1 MKQLLQN
8 LRDGAFTL
16 AEAPFPTRPPGFALV
31 ANRASLISAGTE
43 RATVKAAQASL
54 LGKAR
59 QRPDKVRQV
68 LDNIKKEGLLATIN
82 KVKEKLDQPKALGY
96 SSAGVVIDCDAG
108 ETLFKVG
115 DRVACAGQDYASHA
129 EVVVVPRNLV
139 VPLPDAVSFEAGS
152 FAAVGA
158 IALQG
163 VRRADAHLG
172 QRVLVI
178 GLGLIGQLTW
188 MLLED
193 AGVTVIGTDVSE
205 HTVATARSL
214 GLKHALVRG
223 KDDVEGL
230 CAALTA
236 GHGVDAVIITASA
249 KSNDPVE
256 LAGVVSRERG
266 RVVVVGSVTMDV
278 PRDPHYYRKELDL
291 VISRSYG
298 PGRYD
303 AEYEEGGTDY
313 PYGQVRW
320 TEGRNMQAFLE
331 SIARGRTKAT
341 ELITHRFPIADAEDA
356 YRIVSGERQEP
367 HIGIVLTY
375 PEEIQRQHSITLKP
389 VAVQPKAGV
398 VRISFAGA
406 GSFAR
411 SYLLPHLKDKP
422 GVELVSVATAKG
434 YTAVDAAKK
443 FGFAE
448 AAGDA
453 AAICDDP
460 RVDAVFVATR
470 HDHHAPLALRALA
483 AGKHVF
489 VEKPLSIDLA
499 GLVALLPVA
508 EASGKIVQTGFN
520 RRFSPLAVKLREVL
534 AGSAAPVQITY
545 RVNAGP
551 LPLDHWLLHPEQGGG
566 RMIGEGCHF
575 IDLMQILTGD
585 TPARVTATRFG
596 DDATGSMTA
605 LVEFTGGSV
614 GVLVY
619 QANASPSVAKE
630 RIEAFSG
637 GRGGV
642 IDDWRSVDLMD
653 GRKTKKV
660 SASGQAKGY
669 AEEIAAFL
677 GAIKSGQPAISLQSQ
692 ALTTLCTFA
701 AIESWTTRRPVDV
714 TLPPRP

>member
-1 MKQLLQN
+1 
-8 LRDGAFTL
+8 
-16 AEAPFPTRPPGFALV
+16 
-31 ANRASLISAGTE
+31 
-43 RATVKAAQASL
+43 
-54 LGKAR
+54 
-59 QRPDKVRQV
+59 
-68 LDNIKKEGLLATIN
+68 
-82 KVKEKLDQPKALGY
+82 
-96 SSAGVVIDCDAG
+96 
-108 ETLFKVG
+108 
-115 DRVACAGQDYASHA
+115 
-129 EVVVVPRNLV
+129 
-139 VPLPDAVSFEAGS
+139 
-152 FAAVGA
+152 
-158 IALQG
+158 
-163 VRRADAHLG
+163 
-172 QRVLVI
+172 
-178 GLGLIGQLTW
+178 
-188 MLLED
+188 
-193 AGVTVIGTDVSE
+193 
-205 HTVATARSL
+205 
-214 GLKHALVRG
+214 
-223 KDDVEGL
+223 
-230 CAALTA
+230 
-236 GHGVDAVIITASA
+236 
-249 KSNDPVE
+249 
-256 LAGVVSRERG
+256 
-266 RVVVVGSVTMDV
+266 
-278 PRDPHYYRKELDL
+278 
-291 VISRSYG
+291 
-298 PGRYD
+298 
-303 AEYEEGGTDY
+303 
-313 PYGQVRW
+313 VRW

-375 PEEIQRQHSITLKP
+375 PEDIQRQQSITLKP
-389 VAVQPKAGV
+389 VAVQAKAGA

-499 GLVALLPVA
+499 GLAALLPVA

-575 IDLMQILTGD
+575 IDLMQFLTGD

-605 LVEFTGGSV
+605 LVEFSGGSV

-630 RIEAFSG
+630 RVEAFSG

-642 IDDWRSVDLMD
+642 LDDWRSVDLMD

-692 ALTTLCTFA
+692 ALTTLCTLA

-714 TLPPRP
+714 TLPPRS